1 MAPLCK
7 GSCHD
12 SDWGIVLRL
21 FLTYLYLKDLT
32 MKQFSYELL
41 HIDKHTGARTGIFHT
56 PHGDIETPIFMPV
69 GTAATVKGLLPST
82 LKEIGTQIL
91 LSNTY
96 HLYLR
101 PGADL
106 VEQAGGLHNFM
117 HWDKPILTD
126 SGGFQVFSLGAMR
139 KITEEGVIFSSH
151 IDGSK
156 HVFTPESVMKTEE
169 KLGADI
175 IMAFDE
181 CSAHGSDHKYAEQ
194 AMMRTHRWLDRC
206 AKAHQNG
213 KQMLFP
219 IIQGNFYNDLRVES
233 AKFVRDYAEC
243 GIAVGG
249 LSVGEPSDLMYK
261 MLDVLQPYYPENMP
275 RYLMGV
281 GTPDYILEGIERGID
296 MFDCVL
302 PTRIARN
309 GTAMTSK
316 GKVVV
321 RNAKYKADFS
331 PLDDECDCYCCRN
344 FTKAYLRHLVNCNEI
359 LAGELLS
366 IHNIRFLL
374 KLVEGAREAIKQ
386 DRFADYKREFYEKY
400 YGK

>member
-1 MAPLCK
+1 
-7 GSCHD
+7 
-12 SDWGIVLRL
+12 
-21 FLTYLYLKDLT
+21 

-82 LKEIGTQIL
+82 LKELGTQIL

-101 PGADL
+101 PGADI
-106 VEQAGGLHNFM
+106 VEQAGGLHQFM

-181 CSAHGSDHKYAEQ
+181 CSAHGSDHRYAEQ

-219 IIQGNFYNDLRVES
+219 IIQGNFYDDLRVES

-249 LSVGEPSDLMYK
+249 LSVGEPSELMYK

-309 GTAMTSK
+309 GTAMT
-316 GKVVV
+316 
-321 RNAKYKADFS
+321 
-331 PLDDECDCYCCRN
+331 
-344 FTKAYLRHLVNCNEI
+344 
-359 LAGELLS
+359 
-366 IHNIRFLL
+366 
-374 KLVEGAREAIKQ
+374 
-386 DRFADYKREFYEKY
+386 
-400 YGK
+400 

>member
-1 MAPLCK
+1 
-7 GSCHD
+7 
-12 SDWGIVLRL
+12 
-21 FLTYLYLKDLT
+21 

-101 PGADL
+101 PGADI
-106 VEQAGGLHNFM
+106 VEQAGGLHQFM

-181 CSAHGSDHKYAEQ
+181 CSAHGSDHRYAQQ

-219 IIQGNFYNDLRVES
+219 IVQGNFYEDLRLES
-233 AKFVRDYAEC
+233 VKFVRDYAEC

-249 LSVGEPSDLMYK
+249 LSVGEPSELMYK
-261 MLDVLQPYYPENMP
+261 MLDVLEPHLPENMP

-296 MFDCVL
+296 MFDCVVA
-302 PTRIARN
+302 TRIARN
-309 GTAMTSK
+309 GTAMTSH
-316 GKVVV
+316 GRVVV
-321 RNAKYKADFS
+321 RNGRYKEDFT
-331 PLDDECDCYCCRN
+331 PLDEECDCYCCKN
-344 FTKAYLRHLVNCNEI
+344 YTKAYLRHMINT
-359 LAGELLS
+359 GEMYGAMLLS
-366 IHNIRFLL
+366 LHNITFLH
-374 KLVEGAREAIKQ
+374 KLMKGLRNAILGGYVKEYTQ
-386 DRFADYKREFYEKY
+386 EFYRKY
-400 YGK
+400 GGEGKW